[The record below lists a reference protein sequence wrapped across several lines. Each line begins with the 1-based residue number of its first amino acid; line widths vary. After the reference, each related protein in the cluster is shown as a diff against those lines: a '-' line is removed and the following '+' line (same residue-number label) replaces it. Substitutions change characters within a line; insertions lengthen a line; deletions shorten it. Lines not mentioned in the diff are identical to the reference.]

1 MYFLRSWV
9 SQCQSASHTRASS
22 APWISHRQ
30 SVSHTRASSAPWV
43 SQCQS
48 VSHTRASSAPWVSH
62 RQSISHTRVSSVPWV
77 SHRQSVSHTHAFSA
91 TWVSQCQSA
100 SHTRADVRCKVHDKK
115 RISLARFSA
124 CGGSLLRHVSIPTQ
138 CEPRGAFLSYRNEVF
153 YMIKK
158 LPPCNRT
165 RVNHYRFIPPLT
177 HTNIRVPFNG
187 GKPASLT
194 FLSQFYLNRKFQA
207 ATPE

>member
-1 MYFLRSWV
+1 MWFSVCSRRTIIERIGFSLLSLLHTFFEDIIICPEFFRIFFSFYEIHIRIDFLIHCV
-9 SQCQSASHTRASS
+9 T
-22 APWISHRQ
+22 P
-30 SVSHTRASSAPWV
+30 
-43 SQCQS
+43 
-48 VSHTRASSAPWVSH
+48 
-62 RQSISHTRVSSVPWV
+62 
-77 SHRQSVSHTHAFSA
+77 FFFL
-91 TWVSQCQSA
+91 
-100 SHTRADVRCKVHDKK
+100 K

>member
-1 MYFLRSWV
+1 MTGVQTCALPIF
-9 SQCQSASHTRASS
+9 
-22 APWISHRQ
+22 
-30 SVSHTRASSAPWV
+30 
-43 SQCQS
+43 
-48 VSHTRASSAPWVSH
+48 
-62 RQSISHTRVSSVPWV
+62 
-77 SHRQSVSHTHAFSA
+77 
-91 TWVSQCQSA
+91 
-100 SHTRADVRCKVHDKK
+100 
-115 RISLARFSA
+115 
-124 CGGSLLRHVSIPTQ
+124 LRHVSIPTQ

-194 FLSQFYLNRKFQA
+194 FLSQSKISGSNSGVIFFCFYSHRASTIPDSLSLSTTKYCLHHRFYLA
-207 ATPE
+207 LL